1 MVNYNHLVAYLVI
14 LHNVNTMMKVIRK
27 LNKEGLEF
35 TDEML
40 AGLAPYRRN
49 YIDLPGK

>member
-1 MVNYNHLVAYLVI
+1 M
-14 LHNVNTMMKVIRK
+14 
-27 LNKEGLEF
+27 G

-49 YIDLPGK
+49 YIDVLGKQPLRVDRRKTRQALKLF